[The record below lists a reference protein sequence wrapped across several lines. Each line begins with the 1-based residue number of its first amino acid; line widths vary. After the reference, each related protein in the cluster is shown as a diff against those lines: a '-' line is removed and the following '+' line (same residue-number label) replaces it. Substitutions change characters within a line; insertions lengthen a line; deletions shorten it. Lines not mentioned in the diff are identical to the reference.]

1 MESRIVFPNCHAAK
15 KHRPVGVLVV
25 VFFYCFSL
33 LFLNNTGKRKY
44 VLLPQLIAAGYR
56 SNSFVLSVSGHRVK
70 LEDQKMQ
77 FSNRLSE
84 IEHYQR
90 SMRIGPVNNNPR
102 PQGMKFK
109 KYFWAIL
116 APTVE
121 HFLNVWWP
129 RKKK

>member
-1 MESRIVFPNCHAAK
+1 MGVLLVGIWGWFFFVFSLVFP
-15 KHRPVGVLVV
+15 
-25 VFFYCFSL
+25 L
-33 LFLNNTGKRKY
+33 LFLNNSGVGWGGEY
-44 VLLPQLIAAGYR
+44 ILLPRPIAAGYR

-102 PQGMKFK
+102 PQGMTF
-109 KYFWAIL
+109 
-116 APTVE
+116 
-121 HFLNVWWP
+121 
-129 RKKK
+129 